1 MFAKLNLTQ
10 KVIISV
16 SAVLIITSFMSF
28 GITRQRVNRQ
38 AEDAFR
44 DKVRQITG
52 MASATREWY
61 SANLDKLVP
70 NHEFKHLEQ
79 VPVVVAWKVAQNY
92 AQGAGMEFKTPSPN
106 PRDSRNNPDEFERR
120 ALTQFQ
126 EHPEIKEYSERVTED
141 GREWMRYAQPVRV
154 SEDCLFCHGDPAGS
168 KDPFGYTKEG
178 MKVGDLRAAFTVK
191 APVDELLAN
200 ASSNSRMLLLTG
212 LFTLLAACVAV
223 ALVIRSTVIKPLI
236 SVKGLLQQLADGDL
250 THRVEVTSSDEVG
263 QMAEALNMTVER
275 IGEVVK
281 EIGEESVNVANA
293 SEEFSAVSQQ
303 ISANSEETSAQAN
316 TVSTA
321 TEQVNR
327 GLQTVATA
335 TEQMSA
341 SIREIAKNATEAA
354 KVADNAMKTA
364 QETNIIVAKLGESS
378 AEIGQVIKVI
388 TSIAQKTDLL
398 ALNATVEAAR
408 AGEVGAGF
416 AVVANEVKELAKQTA
431 SATEDIS
438 GKIEKIQGD
447 AKGAV
452 GAIGQISG
460 VIGQVNNISGTIAT
474 AVEEQ
479 SATTTEMSRSVA
491 EAARGAGE
499 VAHNIQGVAE
509 AARST
514 SHGATDSQ
522 KAARSLAEMS
532 THLRELVGRFKLE
545 SQAGRRVSAYAER
558 SGIDRQKRFEK
569 AEEFESE
576 LVAK

>member
-1 MFAKLNLTQ
+1 VLKKWNLTQ
-10 KVIISV
+10 KVTLSV
-16 SAVLIITSFMSF
+16 SAVLIVTSLLSFWITLE
-28 GITRQRVNRQ
+28 RVNRQ

-52 MASATREWY
+52 MASSTREWY

-79 VPVVVAWKVAQNY
+79 VPVVVAWKVAQQY
-92 AQGAGMEFKTPSPN
+92 AQSAGMEFKTPSPN
-106 PRDSRNNPDEFERR
+106 ARDSRNTPDDFERR

-126 EHPEIKEYSERVTED
+126 QNAELKEYSERVEEN

-178 MKVGDLRAAFTVK
+178 MKAGDLRAAFTVK
-191 APVDELLAN
+191 APVDELVAN
-200 ASSNSRMLLLTG
+200 ARANSRMLFLTSLL
-212 LFTLLAACVAV
+212 TLLAACVAV
-223 ALVIRSTVIKPLI
+223 ALVIRRTVIKPL
-236 SVKGLLQQLADGDL
+236 SRVKDLLQSLSEGDL
-250 THRVEVTSSDEVG
+250 TGRLEIEAEDEVG
-263 QMAEALNMTVER
+263 QMAGALNLTVEK
-275 IGEVVK
+275 IGDVVRQ
-281 EIGEESVNVANA
+281 IGEESVNVANA

-316 TVSTA
+316 VVSSATA
-321 TEQVNR
+321 QVNR
-327 GLQTVATA
+327 GLQTVAGA
-335 TEQMSA
+335 TEQMTA
-341 SIREIAKNATEAA
+341 SIHEIAKNATEAA

-364 QETNIIVAKLGESS
+364 LETNAVVAKLGESS

-431 SATEDIS
+431 AATEDIS
-438 GKIEKIQGD
+438 RKIEAIQAD

-452 GAIGQISG
+452 EAIGSISG
-460 VIGQVNNISGTIAT
+460 VIGQVNSISGTIAT

-479 SATTTEMSRSVA
+479 SATTTEMSRSVS

-499 VAHNIQGVAE
+499 VAQNIQGVAE
-509 AARST
+509 AAQST

-522 KAARSLAEMS
+522 KAAKSLAEMS
-532 THLRELVGRFKLE
+532 THLRSLVGRFKLDDGGLSGTSKNAGERE
-545 SQAGRRVSAYAER
+545 SEHEVRE
-558 SGIDRQKRFEK
+558 
-569 AEEFESE
+569 EEF
-576 LVAK
+576 AMK

>member
-16 SAVLIITSFMSF
+16 SAVLIVTSFLSF

-38 AEDAFR
+38 AEEAFR

-61 SANLDKLVP
+61 SSNLDKLVP

-79 VPVVVAWKVAQNY
+79 VPVVVAWKVAQEY
-92 AQGAGMEFKTPSPN
+92 AQSAGMDFKTPSPN
-106 PRDSRNNPDEFERR
+106 PRDSRNSPDEFERR

-126 EHPEIKEYSERVTED
+126 EHPEMKEYSERVTED

-154 SEDCLFCHGDPAGS
+154 SQDCLFCHGDPAGS
-168 KDPFGYTKEG
+168 KDPFGYTKEA

-191 APVDELLAN
+191 APVDELVAN

-212 LFTLLAACVAV
+212 LVTLLAACVAV
-223 ALVIRSTVIKPLI
+223 ALVIRSTVIKPLMG
-236 SVKGLLQQLADGDL
+236 VKGVLQKLADGDL
-250 THRVEVTSSDEVG
+250 THRVDVDSSDEVG
-263 QMAEALNMTVER
+263 QMAGALNVTVER
-275 IGEVVK
+275 IAEVVK
-281 EIGEESVNVANA
+281 AIGEESVNVANA

-364 QETNIIVAKLGESS
+364 QETNVIVAKLGESS

-431 SATEDIS
+431 AATEDIS

-452 GAIGQISG
+452 EAIGQISG

-509 AARST
+509 AAQST

-532 THLRELVGRFKLE
+532 THLRGLVDRFKLE
-545 SQAGRRVSAYAER
+545 GQTVRRPGAYTER
-558 SGIDRQKRFEK
+558 GALDTQKKNKE
-569 AEEFESE
+569 AEEFETE
-576 LVAK
+576 LTAK